1 MKKYFFYFTI
11 LASILTSCQKSLSP
25 ENVYLD
31 AEAKAKLTAQV
42 QKDQLL
48 KEYGE
53 ASFKSTSLMRQG
65 MKAPGFNI
73 EEFKIQT
80 QKITESSKVNNS
92 NGDTFASAMTK
103 ALKASG
109 FGNVEEYVAALERER
124 LLQKQLH
131 VKYPGL
137 TQFDG
142 REWLQLINPVMTDV
156 YQKNGQSWITKPQ
169 TPIQ

>member
-1 MKKYFFYFTI
+1 MKKHLIYFTI
-11 LASILTSCQKSLSP
+11 SATLLLSCQKSLSP

-31 AEAKAKLTAQV
+31 AEAKAKLTAEV

-73 EEFKIQT
+73 EEFKAQT
-80 QKITESSKVNNS
+80 QKIADGGKINNS
-92 NGDTFASAMTK
+92 NGDDFASAMTK

-109 FGNVEEYVAALERER
+109 FGNVEEYITALENER
-124 LLQKQLH
+124 LLQKKLH
-131 VKYPGL
+131 AKYPGL

-142 REWLQLINPVMTDV
+142 REWLQLINPVMIEV
-156 YQKNGQSWITKPQ
+156 YQKNGQSWIAKPQ
-169 TPIQ
+169 TPNQ